1 MAFLQLDSEIIA
13 GQKPSD
19 HCAVVGIIGHNPVFA
34 NILISLK
41 SLQHRGQESA
51 GIATFDG
58 EMIHHKKGMGLVSE
72 VFVERDHVTPTHL
85 SGAVGVGH
93 TRYSTEG
100 SKTLENAGPF
110 MISSSIGY
118 IALSHNGEITNA
130 DKLKE
135 DLKKKGASF
144 MTSAD
149 TEVLLMEISRDITE
163 SGMKNGFRVAMS
175 RLKGAY
181 SCAIMINDRLFA
193 LRDPHGIRPL
203 TVGKVGDSYVIS
215 SESCVFDVLGGEPIR
230 DVKPGELLEV
240 KPDGIET
247 IFVSPAK
254 KTAHC
259 MFEWVYFARPDS
271 TIDDVEVFKARVNVG
286 RNLAMQNSVDA
297 DVVIA
302 VPDSGR
308 AQALGY
314 SMQSGIPYNEGLIKN
329 RYSDRTFIMPTQKAR
344 SDAVKLKLNSIR
356 SVIAGKRVILVDDS
370 VVRGNTIRHI
380 INMLRNQGAMEVHV
394 RVGCPPIISPC
405 FLGVDMKTKNQFLAA
420 NKTVEQ
426 IRQEIGADSLA
437 YLSIESLTQSIG
449 KPGDSLCMG
458 CLTGVY
464 PVNITGEKYAYQAEL
479 EGY

>member
-1 MAFLQLDSEIIA
+1 
-13 GQKPSD
+13 
-19 HCAVVGIIGHNPVFA
+19 
-34 NILISLK
+34 
-41 SLQHRGQESA
+41 
-51 GIATFDG
+51 
-58 EMIHHKKGMGLVSE
+58 
-72 VFVERDHVTPTHL
+72 
-85 SGAVGVGH
+85 
-93 TRYSTEG
+93 
-100 SKTLENAGPF
+100 
-110 MISSSIGY
+110 
-118 IALSHNGEITNA
+118 
-130 DKLKE
+130 
-135 DLKKKGASF
+135 
-144 MTSAD
+144 
-149 TEVLLMEISRDITE
+149 
-163 SGMKNGFRVAMS
+163 
-175 RLKGAY
+175 
-181 SCAIMINDRLFA
+181 
-193 LRDPHGIRPL
+193 
-203 TVGKVGDSYVIS
+203 
-215 SESCVFDVLGGEPIR
+215 VFDVLGGEPIR